1 MRAARAAAWIA
12 AGALVWTAGAAAFD
26 AQRSSAPAQGSAG
39 ARTRLAAVASP
50 VIDAIW
56 TGYDRRAAMDHVEF
70 IGTKWRLPGN
80 PSYNLSIDRI
90 HDRLTE
96 AGLKPTIEE
105 YPGSGP
111 AWDHTVGTLALVNEH
126 NQDDPVI
133 TDLIAL
139 CINSFPTPPEGVVAR
154 LVDVGRGTD
163 QDYAGKEIKGAVVLA
178 DQAPNQLWTR
188 AVVNGGAIGIVSVTP
203 PARYLN
209 PDAPGAAPTPA
220 DQWNIFQWTSV
231 PYDAAHKAF
240 GFKGT
245 PKTAGMLRKRLAAAG
260 GAPVSVH
267 VTIDSTFSTG
277 PIRTLSI
284 EIPGRT
290 VPNERIVMAAHVQE
304 PGANDNASG
313 VATLAETVVSL
324 TNAIAQK
331 KVPRPERTL
340 TFLFLTEISGSHRW
354 LQDHAEAAKQV
365 KYMFSLDMTGEDVKK
380 TGGSF
385 LVERYPDPGAVWDR
399 PWDPHTEWGRGNVR
413 ADSLKGD
420 LLNDAHWFVLE
431 QVARKSGWVIHSNPY
446 EGGSDHTVF
455 QGAGIPSVLDWHF
468 TDRYYHSNLD
478 TPDKTSPDE
487 MRNVGV
493 GVGASAWLLASAT
506 PAIARDVAAVVAEA
520 GQKRIDVETRE
531 GAKIAAAA
539 EDKKAAS
546 DREAAI
552 LAAWK
557 KWYAEAVRST
567 SRLVIGT
574 PPASFTAEIERL
586 AKTFEAAKIVSL
598 SVR

>member
-1 MRAARAAAWIA
+1 
-12 AGALVWTAGAAAFD
+12 
-26 AQRSSAPAQGSAG
+26 
-39 ARTRLAAVASP
+39 
-50 VIDAIW
+50 
-56 TGYDRRAAMDHVEF
+56 
-70 IGTKWRLPGN
+70 
-80 PSYNLSIDRI
+80 
-90 HDRLTE
+90 
-96 AGLKPTIEE
+96 
-105 YPGSGP
+105 
-111 AWDHTVGTLALVNEH
+111 
-126 NQDDPVI
+126 
-133 TDLIAL
+133 
-139 CINSFPTPPEGVVAR
+139 
-154 LVDVGRGTD
+154 VDVGRGTD
-163 QDYAGKEIKGAVVLA
+163 QDYAGKDIKGAVVLG

-188 AVVNGGAIGIVSVTP
+188 AVVNGGAIGIISNTP

-209 PDAPGAAPTPA
+209 PDAPGATPTPA
-220 DQWNIFQWTSV
+220 DQWNIFQWTNV
-231 PYDAAHKAF
+231 PYDATHKAF

-245 PKTAGMLRKRLAAAG
+245 AKTSGMLRKRLASAG
-260 GAPVSVH
+260 ASPVSVH

-324 TNAIAQK
+324 ANAIAQK

-340 TFLFLTEISGSHRW
+340 TFLFLTEISGSRRW

-413 ADSLKGD
+413 AESLKGD

-431 QVARKSGWVIHSNPY
+431 QVAKKSSWVIHSNPY

-493 GVGASAWLLASAT
+493 GVGASAWLLASAS
-506 PAIARDVAAVVAEA
+506 PQIARDVAAVVAEA
-520 GQKRIDVETRE
+520 GQKRIDLETRE
-531 GAKIAAAA
+531 GAKIPAAANDTKTVQ
-539 EDKKAAS
+539 E
-546 DREAAI
+546 REATI
-552 LAAWK
+552 LAAWQ

-574 PPASFTAEIERL
+574 PPASFSADIERWANGFEKPGVLFESISQKGLPASFVL
-586 AKTFEAAKIVSL
+586 ARPASTFTWPL
-598 SVR
+598 